1 MWSNNRSQHPH
12 PFVMHACIIDTQLAS
27 AQAQAAATAAAT
39 RCLQG
44 STPSWRSW
52 VWPSWRQP
60 SWLCS
65 WAWVWPSWRRAWVW
79 PSWRWQASWWQTSSP
94 AGASMAAGH
103 AQGTAA
109 GAGVSVHVHKCR
121 WVASYSGTGAK
132 ASKLQRRQASLSGA
146 HDIAGGACCCPY
158 QNSSARQQAH
168 STTMQSTRHCLG

>member
-94 AGASMAAGH
+94 AGTSMAAGH
-103 AQGTAA
+103 ARRAQQQEQVGCILQWHRCQGKQVTEE
-109 GAGVSVHVHKCR
+109 
-121 WVASYSGTGAK
+121 
-132 ASKLQRRQASLSGA
+132 ASLSGA

-168 STTMQSTRHCLG
+168 STTMQSTRH